1 MAVTK
6 VKGSWWVDFSYNAD
20 RLRKRSP
27 LNTRSGAAAFEG
39 QLRHL
44 VARHGT
50 VRAALAALEPEVRE
64 KAMCFARF
72 AERWMRD
79 YVSVHNKH
87 SEQYTKHLVLRTRLI
102 PAFGA
107 LDLASITTAEVDRFK
122 RKTMES
128 ALKPKSINN
137 YLTILRKCLGTAVD
151 WGLLSALPNIRLL
164 KAPAPGFRYLTTE
177 EVVALATAAEGVW
190 HDMIVFAAQ
199 TGLRFSE
206 LTALEWTDI
215 DVKNRIVSVR
225 RGRVMRQISS
235 PKNYR
240 VRHVPLSTAVLVA
253 LEGRRRGEGLVFSYH
268 DRPISS
274 QTAIVYLH
282 AACCRAGIAPHGWHV
297 LRHTFASH
305 LAQRGASLQALK
317 ELLGHSSI
325 TMVLRYAHLAPNYLA
340 ETIRLLEPAP
350 LGMAA
355 GRQPEAPIAR
365 PSGMFAPASM
375 LALPL
380 NQAKSTA
387 L

>member
-1 MAVTK
+1 MAVAK
-6 VKGSWWVDFSYNAD
+6 IKGSWWVDFSYNAE
-20 RLRKRSP
+20 RMRKRSP

-44 VARHGT
+44 VAQHGT

-64 KAMCFARF
+64 KAMLFAQF

-79 YVSVHNKH
+79 YVAVHNKH
-87 SEQYTKHLVLRTRLI
+87 SEQYTKRLVLRTRLL

-107 LDLASITTAEVDRFK
+107 LELASITTAEVDRFK

-128 ALKPKSINN
+128 DLKPKSINN
-137 YLTILRKCLGTAVD
+137 YLTILRKCLSTAVD
-151 WGLLSALPNIRLL
+151 WGLMPNIPTIRLL
-164 KAPAPGFRYLTTE
+164 KTSAPSFRYLTTE
-177 EVVALATAAEGVW
+177 EVIALAAAADGVW

-215 DVKNRIVSVR
+215 NLTNRMVTVR

-240 VRHVPLSTAVLVA
+240 IRHVPLSNAVLDVLQA
-253 LEGRRRGEGLVFSYH
+253 RCKRDGLVFSYAE
-268 DRPISS
+268 RPISS

-282 AACCRAGIAPHGWHV
+282 AACMRAGIAPHGWHV

-350 LGMAA
+350 PGMAA
-355 GRQPEAPIAR
+355 GRQPEAV
-365 PSGMFAPASM
+365 
-375 LALPL
+375 LAGQGGYIPPTATFVLPL